1 MNFEWNEQKN
11 KINILKH
18 GIDFADIQE
27 IFSSPILIKSD
38 NRRDYNEQRWIG
50 LGSLKDIIVVF
61 VFTKRDKNLRVISIR
76 KENKKERNIYN
87 EAIESN

>member
-1 MNFEWNEQKN
+1 MDFEWNEQKN

-18 GIDFADIQE
+18 GIDFADMQE
-27 IFSSPILIKSD
+27 IFSAPILIKSD
-38 NRRDYNEQRWIG
+38 NRHDYHEKRWIG

-76 KENKKERNIYN
+76 KANKKERKIYN
-87 EAIESN
+87 EAIESD